1 MALPG
6 TWIQALLEHV
16 AIALRIP
23 QGTALSVPVGIG
35 REGGFVVS
43 PNHVAPAHRASAST
57 PFALYPL
64 QGTRRGAGRHALR
77 RTRRGEGGAHPGCTR
92 RGARRGEGGAHPGC
106 TRRDE
111 GGIFDRPPPL
121 TFGAILA

>member
-23 QGTALSVPVGIG
+23 QGTALRVPVGIG

-43 PNHVAPAHRASAST
+43 PNHAAPAYRASHRA
-57 PFALYPL
+57 
-64 QGTRRGAGRHALR
+64 
-77 RTRRGEGGAHPGCTR
+77 AHPGGDPAGEAGAQAKAVRVGPKTELGFRSWIPAFVGMTCLVVSPPR
-92 RGARRGEGGAHPGC
+92 IALRIPEGIPQGKRGARGA
-106 TRRDE
+106 RARW
-111 GGIFDRPPPL
+111 
-121 TFGAILA
+121 